1 MRILLGTVNIASQLG
16 EMKKSFEELGHEVSI
31 YLNDFPHVNLLGTDY
46 SDIAANHL
54 PTWVQKNLFDGTSS
68 FWLKAVRKPFSDY
81 RKSLIENVTKK
92 NLDKLINDHDLFIFI
107 WDSLLPD
114 YSDLEK
120 IRSAGK
126 KIIFIFCG
134 DDVRWYFA
142 SKQEF
147 ESLGMHPIEYD
158 SSYFYGKRGLEFR
171 LRRIAYA
178 ERYANLI
185 YSKREQ
191 AQLQSRPFFHWRM
204 TVDPSEYPVGDFHSR
219 NVPLIVHAP
228 SNQAVKGTKY
238 VMRAIENLKK
248 RNVHI
253 NFKLIQNMNAE
264 EVRRILQQAD
274 LVIDQ
279 LFIPG
284 GGRLTT
290 ESLSVGAE
298 VMTYMNYGV
307 YDQGIGYQKQPTCPI
322 LDAGIDNIENRLYEF
337 IETFSQASSK
347 AHLNNHYVKE
357 HLDVRKIC
365 RQMLNHLEESN
376 PVYEYNPYFYQ
387 KSFIPESKAAE
398 KLYRKYLG

>member
-16 EMKKSFEELGHEVSI
+16 EMKRSFEELGHEVSI
-31 YLNDFPHVNLLGTDY
+31 YLNDYPHLNLLDSDY
-46 SDIAANHL
+46 SDIGASHL
-54 PTWVQKNLFDGTSS
+54 PAWIRKNLFEGTSN
-68 FWLKAVRKPFSDY
+68 FWLKAIRKPFSDY
-81 RKSLIENVTKK
+81 RKSLIANFTRR
-92 NLDKLINDHDLFIFI
+92 NLDRFINDYDLFIFI

-120 IRSAGK
+120 IRNAGK

-171 LRRIAYA
+171 LKRIAFA

-204 TVDPSEYPVGDFHSR
+204 TVDPFEYTEGDFRSR

-238 VMRAIENLKK
+238 VLSAIENLKK
-248 RNVHI
+248 RNI
-253 NFKLIQNMNAE
+253 PFNFQLIQNMNAR
-264 EVRRILQQAD
+264 EVRKSLQQAD

-298 VMTYMNYGV
+298 VMTYMNYGI
-307 YDQGIGYQKQPTCPI
+307 YDQGIGYQRQPLCPV

-337 IETFSQASSK
+337 IENFSQTSSK
-347 AHLNNHYVKE
+347 AHLNSQYVKE
-357 HLDVRKIC
+357 HLDVRMIC
-365 RQMLNHLEESN
+365 RQMLSNLEDVS
-376 PVYEYNPYFYQ
+376 PAYEYFPEFYR
-387 KSFIPESKAAE
+387 KSFIPESMMAE
-398 KLYRKYLG
+398 RLYKKYLG